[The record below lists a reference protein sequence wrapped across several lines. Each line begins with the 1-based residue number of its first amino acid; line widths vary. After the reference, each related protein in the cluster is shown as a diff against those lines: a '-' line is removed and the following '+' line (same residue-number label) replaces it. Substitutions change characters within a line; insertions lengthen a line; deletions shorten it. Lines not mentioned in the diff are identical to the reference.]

1 MRHKRKILVMNLHKI
16 LSRWC
21 FGKRT
26 ADQPAQPAGL
36 TVFLP
41 LVNTRMVLITAIC
54 LTFSLLACSLGAG
67 DQRALAQQTAASTV
81 FLPLVHSEGANSGT
95 PQPTPQPTAQP
106 TATPLPTVQS
116 QSGHPRLWLTT
127 AELPRLRSWAV
138 ESNPLYADGLAL
150 LAERAKSEMDEGRVP
165 DQDCGNVGY
174 EEYPT
179 EMYAEL
185 FAFLSLVENNA
196 TARTDYA
203 NRARTLLMHIMNEA
217 IKGAAT
223 AEDYTCNESTQ
234 YPPFRHPDFA
244 TEDRDRIR
252 YHGEAFP
259 LVVDWI
265 YPTLSAQD
273 KATIRQVFLRWSQE
287 VIERGYHH
295 PAPVGLVN
303 DPTLLADTQQVRF
316 SGNNYYAAHMRNLG
330 MMALAL
336 DGADDAGN
344 QLRDYLDI
352 AVGAHLYI
360 FDHLTRNESRG
371 GLLPEGLE
379 YSPQTLGYATQFLLS
394 LHTAG
399 ATYPI
404 TTALGSN
411 PFWED
416 SLTAYLHSLSP
427 ATVAREEGG
436 DRYLPA
442 FYGDG
447 QSYHLPDF
455 VSAFAPIGLY
465 DTMTGNTAR
474 LNTVR
479 WLQSHTA
486 PGGATQLAERVRN
499 PNDFREAILYFML
512 YDPTAAPA
520 TDPRP
525 LLTTGYLAPGLNRLF
540 SRSGWGSDAAW
551 FTYSLSW
558 NSIDHQMADGN
569 HFSFYRN
576 GEWLTKGRVGYAN
589 IAEGI
594 ASSEFYNTVAIHND
608 RPVDRDDTDW
618 RIDLWQRGSQ
628 FNYVNDGNPT
638 LLASSLA
645 TNYAYALGDATT
657 LYNATSE
664 GSTAVTLAE
673 RAMLWHKP
681 DHIIVYDRAA
691 TQSTGKFKRWWL
703 QLPNP
708 ATVNGQQA
716 TMTTDAGQQL
726 FVTALLPTD
735 ATLTAV
741 NTDEQLIAET
751 AASDDPM
758 TVRLRVD
765 APSAGQSVRFLHV
778 LQGAD
783 AGANA
788 DGVTLVRSED
798 NRFEGAVVGD
808 TVVLFP
814 VNREPVATTLQYT
827 VPTGVTNH
835 FVTGLQPNTG
845 YTVAVQSSGGN
856 QQLAIN
862 AGGST
867 QTDAGG
873 VLVYT
878 N

>member
-1 MRHKRKILVMNLHKI
+1 MKRPELFTLILL
-16 LSRWC
+16 LSC
-21 FGKRT
+21 FFISCTVTNAVAAR
-26 ADQPAQPAGL
+26 PAGPEQGDIY
-36 TVFLP
+36 LP
-41 LVNTRMVLITAIC
+41 VVQVGVTQSTATATATAI
-54 LTFSLLACSLGAG
+54 G
-67 DQRALAQQTAASTV
+67 
-81 FLPLVHSEGANSGT
+81 
-95 PQPTPQPTAQP
+95 PTPIP
-106 TATPLPTVQS
+106 TATATPIAMPTPISTLVP
-116 QSGHPRLWLTT
+116 QSGHPRLWLTA
-127 AELPRLRSWAV
+127 AELPRLQSWAV
-138 ESNPLYADGLAL
+138 ASNPLYVDGLAL
-150 LAERAKSEMDEGRVP
+150 LAERAKGEMDEGRVP

-185 FAFLSLVENNA
+185 FAFLSLVENDA
-196 TARTDYA
+196 AARADYA

-217 IKGAAT
+217 AKGPAT

-265 YPTLSAQD
+265 YPTLTAQD
-273 KATIRQVFLRWSQE
+273 KSTIRQVFLRWSQE

-295 PAPVGLVN
+295 PEPVGTVN
-303 DPTLLADTQQVRF
+303 DPTLLTDTQQVRF

-336 DGADDAGN
+336 DAADDANN
-344 QLRDYLDI
+344 QLRDYLEI

-360 FDHLTRNESRG
+360 FDHLTRTDSRG
-371 GLLPEGLE
+371 GMLPEGLE

-394 LHTAG
+394 LHTAS

-404 TTALGSN
+404 TTSLGSN
-411 PFWED
+411 PFWDD

-465 DTMTGNTAR
+465 DTLTGNTAR

-486 PGGATQLAERVRN
+486 PGGAAQLAERVRN
-499 PNDFREAILYFML
+499 PVDFREAILYFML
-512 YDPTAAPA
+512 YDPNAAPP

-525 LLTTGYLAPGLNRLF
+525 ALATGYLAPGLNRLF
-540 SRSGWGSDAAW
+540 SRSGWGSDASW

-594 ASSEFYNTVAIHND
+594 ASSEFYNTVAIQND

-628 FNYVNDGNPT
+628 FNYVNDGNPR
-638 LLASSLA
+638 LIASSLQPD
-645 TNYAYALGDATT
+645 YAYALGDATN
-657 LYNATSE
+657 LYNSTSE
-664 GSTAVTLAE
+664 GSTDVTLAE
-673 RAMLWHKP
+673 RAILWLKP
-681 DHIIVYDRAA
+681 DHIVVYDRAA
-691 TQSTGKFKRWWL
+691 TQSADKFKRWWL

-708 ATVNGQQA
+708 ATVNGKVA
-716 TMTTDAGQQL
+716 TMVTGSGQQL
-726 FVTALLPTD
+726 LVTTLLPTD

-741 NTDEQLIAET
+741 NTNEQIIEET
-751 AASDDPM
+751 AARDDPM
-758 TVRLRVD
+758 QVRLRVD
-765 APSAGQSVRFLHV
+765 APRNGESVRFLHL
-778 LQGAD
+778 LQGAN
-783 AGANA
+783 AGATA
-788 DGVTLVRSED
+788 AEVTLVRSGD
-798 NRFEGAVVGD
+798 NSFEGAMVG
-808 TVVLFP
+808 THVVLFP
-814 VNREPVATTLQYT
+814 VNREPLTTTLAYT
-827 VPTGVTNH
+827 VPAAITNH

-845 YTVAVQSSGGN
+845 YTVAVQSSGGD
-856 QQLAIN
+856 QQVQISE
-862 AGGST
+862 GGST

-873 VLVYT
+873 VLIFAS
-878 N
+878 

>member
-1 MRHKRKILVMNLHKI
+1 
-16 LSRWC
+16 
-21 FGKRT
+21 
-26 ADQPAQPAGL
+26 
-36 TVFLP
+36 
-41 LVNTRMVLITAIC
+41 
-54 LTFSLLACSLGAG
+54 
-67 DQRALAQQTAASTV
+67 LAQQATEAALY
-81 FLPLVHSEGANSGT
+81 LPVVQSQPGATN
-95 PQPTPQPTAQP
+95 QPTPPPPHT
-106 TATPLPTVQS
+106 PTVQS
-116 QSGHPRLWLTT
+116 TGQPTLQPQTGHPRLWLTT
-127 AELPRLRSWAV
+127 ADRPRLRAWAV
-138 ESNPLYADGLAL
+138 ASNPLYANGLAL
-150 LAERAKSEMDEGRVP
+150 LAARAKAEMDEGRVP

-185 FAFLSLVENNA
+185 FAFLAQVENDA
-196 TARTDYA
+196 TGRADYA
-203 NRARTLLMHIMNEA
+203 RRAHTLLMHIMNEA
-217 IKGAAT
+217 AKGPAT
-223 AEDYTCNESTQ
+223 AENYTCNESLQ

-265 YPTLSAQD
+265 YPTLTTQD

-287 VIERGYHH
+287 VIARGYHH
-295 PAPVGLVN
+295 PEPVGAVN
-303 DPTLLADTQQVRF
+303 DPALLANQQQVRF

-336 DGADDAGN
+336 DAADDANN
-344 QLRDYLDI
+344 QLHRYLDT

-360 FDHLTRNESRG
+360 FDHLTRNDSRG

-379 YSPQTLGYATQFLLS
+379 YSPQTLGYATQFLLA

-399 ATYPI
+399 AAYPP
-404 TTALGSN
+404 TMTLASN
-411 PFWED
+411 PFWND
-416 SLTAYLHSLSP
+416 SLTAYIHSLSP

-436 DRYLPA
+436 SSYQPA

-465 DTMTGNTAR
+465 DTLTGNAPR

-486 PGGATQLAERVRN
+486 PGGAEQLAERVRN

-520 TDPRP
+520 ADPRAALP
-525 LLTTGYLAPGLNRLF
+525 THFLAPGLNRLF
-540 SRSGWGSDAAW
+540 SRSSWDTDAAW
-551 FTYSLSW
+551 FTFGLSW

-569 HFSFYRN
+569 SFAFYRH

-594 ASSEFYNTVAIHND
+594 ASSEFYNTVAIQND

-628 FNYVNDGNPT
+628 FNYVNDGAPT
-638 LLASSLA
+638 LLASSLQPD
-645 TNYAYALGDATT
+645 YAYALGDATN

-664 GSTAVTLAE
+664 GATDVTQAD
-673 RAMLWHKP
+673 RAILWLKP
-681 DHIIVYDRAA
+681 DHIVVYDRAA
-691 TQSTGKFKRWWL
+691 TKSSDKFKRWWL
-703 QLPNP
+703 QLPTP

-716 TMTTDAGQQL
+716 TMTTAQGQQL
-726 FVTALLPTD
+726 FVTTLLPTD
-735 ATLTAV
+735 AVLTAI
-741 NTDEQLIAET
+741 NSNEQLIQES
-751 AASDDPM
+751 AAADDPM
-758 TVRLRVD
+758 QVRLRVD
-765 APSAGQSVRFLHV
+765 APDAPQSVRFLHL
-778 LQGAD
+778 LQGAA

-788 DGVTLVRSED
+788 DDATLVRSVD
-798 NRFEGAVVGD
+798 HRFEGVIVKHLVVFFPISHEAVAEAV
-808 TVVLFP
+808 
-814 VNREPVATTLQYT
+814 QYT
-827 VPTGVTNH
+827 VPAGVAKH
-835 FVTGLQPNTG
+835 FVTGLKPNSG
-845 YTVAVQSSGGN
+845 YTVQTQSSGN
-856 QQLAIN
+856 NRQVQITE
-862 AGGST
+862 GGST
-867 QTDAGG
+867 QTDSGG
-873 VLVYT
+873 LLVFA

>member
-1 MRHKRKILVMNLHKI
+1 MNLYQI
-16 LSRWC
+16 LYLTNR
-21 FGKRT
+21 KR
-26 ADQPAQPAGL
+26 
-36 TVFLP
+36 VIFLP
-41 LVNTRMVLITAIC
+41 L
-54 LTFSLLACSLGAG
+54 LLLLLLVACSLGQAEPTV
-67 DQRALAQQTAASTV
+67 RAQQTADAALY
-81 FLPLVHSEGANSGT
+81 LPVVQKQGQA
-95 PQPTPQPTAQP
+95 TPQPTAQP
-106 TATPLPTVQS
+106 IAQPQP
-116 QSGHPRLWLTT
+116 GHPRLWLTS
-127 AELPRLRSWAV
+127 ADLPRLRSWAV
-138 ESNPLYADGLAL
+138 TSNPLYVDGLAL
-150 LAERAKSEMDEGRVP
+150 LAERAKQEMDEGRVP

-185 FAFLSLVENNA
+185 FAFLSLVENSA

-203 NRARTLLMHIMNEA
+203 NRARTLFMHIMNEA
-217 IKGAAT
+217 IKGPAS
-223 AEDYTCNESTQ
+223 AENYTCNESTQ

-244 TEDRDRIR
+244 TEDRDRMR

-295 PAPVGLVN
+295 PEPVGMIN
-303 DPTLLADTQQVRF
+303 EPALLADAQQVRF
-316 SGNNYYAAHMRNLG
+316 SGNNYYAAHARNLG
-330 MMALAL
+330 LMALAL
-336 DGADDAGN
+336 DPADDANN
-344 QLRDYLDI
+344 QLRNYLDI

-360 FDHLTRNESRG
+360 FDHLTQTDSRG

-379 YSPQTLGYATQFLLS
+379 YSPQTLGYITQLLLS

-399 ATYPI
+399 ATYPA
-404 TTALGSN
+404 TMSLSGSE
-411 PFWED
+411 FWND

-436 DRYLPA
+436 DRYQPA

-465 DTMTGNTAR
+465 DLATGNQSR

-525 LLTTGYLAPGLNRLF
+525 PMTTAFLAPGLNRLF

-551 FTYSLSW
+551 FTFSLSW

-594 ASSEFYNTVAIHND
+594 ASSEFYNTVAIQND
-608 RPVDRDDTDW
+608 RPTDRDDSDW

-628 FNYVNDGNPT
+628 WNYVNDGNPT
-638 LLASSLA
+638 LLASSLQA
-645 TNYAYALGDATT
+645 DYAYALGDATP
-657 LYNATSE
+657 LYNSTSE
-664 GSTAVTLAE
+664 GATAVTQAE
-673 RAMLWHKP
+673 RAIFWLKP
-681 DHIIVYDRAA
+681 DHIVVYDRAA
-691 TQSTGKFKRWWL
+691 TQSSGKFKRWWL

-708 ATVNGQQA
+708 ATVNGRQA
-716 TMTTDAGQQL
+716 TMTTVTGQQL
-726 FVTALLPTD
+726 VVTTLLPTD
-735 ATLTAV
+735 AVLTAV
-741 NTDEQLIAET
+741 NSNEPLIDAT
-751 AASDDPM
+751 AATDDPM
-758 TVRLRVD
+758 KVRLRVD
-765 APSAGQSVRFLHV
+765 APGNPQSVRFLHL
-778 LQGAD
+778 LQGAN
-783 AGANA
+783 AGAKA
-788 DGVTLVRSED
+788 AAATLVRSVD
-798 NRFEGAVVGD
+798 NHFEGASVGD
-808 TVVLFP
+808 AVILFP

-827 VPTGVTNH
+827 APAGVTKH

-845 YTVAVQSSGGN
+845 YTVQVQNG
-856 QQLAIN
+856 QVQIAE
-862 AGGST
+862 GGST

-873 VLVYT
+873 VLVFT

>member
-1 MRHKRKILVMNLHKI
+1 MRRSGLFILI
-16 LSRWC
+16 LLLSC
-21 FGKRT
+21 FFISCTVTNAAAAR
-26 ADQPAQPAGL
+26 PAGQEQGEIY
-36 TVFLP
+36 LP
-41 LVNTRMVLITAIC
+41 VVQGGATQATPTLV
-54 LTFSLLACSLGAG
+54 G
-67 DQRALAQQTAASTV
+67 
-81 FLPLVHSEGANSGT
+81 
-95 PQPTPQPTAQP
+95 PTSIA
-106 TATPLPTVQS
+106 TATPIATPIATAMPTPGATLAP
-116 QSGHPRLWLTT
+116 QSGHPRLWLTA

-185 FAFLSLVENNA
+185 FAFLSLVENDA
-196 TARTDYA
+196 TVRADYA
-203 NRARTLLMHIMNEA
+203 KRARTLLMHIMNEA
-217 IKGAAT
+217 AKGPAT

-265 YPTLSAQD
+265 YPTLTAQD
-273 KATIRQVFLRWSQE
+273 KSTIRQVFLRWSQE
-287 VIERGYHH
+287 VIARGYHH
-295 PAPVGLVN
+295 PEPVGTVN
-303 DPTLLADTQQVRF
+303 DPTLLADIQQVRF

-336 DGADDAGN
+336 DAGDDAGN
-344 QLRDYLDI
+344 QLHDYLDI

-360 FDHLTRNESRG
+360 FDHLTRTESRG

-411 PFWED
+411 PFWDD

-427 ATVAREEGG
+427 ATVARAEGG

-465 DTMTGNTAR
+465 DTMTGNANR

-499 PNDFREAILYFML
+499 PVDFREAILYFML
-512 YDPTAAPA
+512 YDPNAAPA

-525 LLTTGYLAPGLNRLF
+525 ALATGYLAPGLNRLF
-540 SRSGWGSDAAW
+540 SRNSWGTNASW

-569 HFSFYRN
+569 HFSFYRR

-594 ASSEFYNTVAIHND
+594 ASSEFYNTVAIQND
-608 RPVDRDDTDW
+608 RPLDRDDTDW
-618 RIDLWQRGSQ
+618 RVDLWQRGSQ
-628 FNYVNDGNPT
+628 VNYVNDGNPT

-645 TNYAYALGDATT
+645 TAYAYALGDATN

-673 RAMLWHKP
+673 RAILWLKP
-681 DHIIVYDRAA
+681 DHIVVYDRAA
-691 TQSTGKFKRWWL
+691 TASTGKFKRWWL

-708 ATVNGQQA
+708 ATVNGKVA

-726 FVTALLPTD
+726 FVTALLPTA

-741 NTDEQLIAET
+741 NTNEQIIQET

-788 DGVTLVRSED
+788 DGVTLVRSGD
-798 NRFEGAVVGD
+798 STFEGAVVGAH
-808 TVVLFP
+808 VVLFP
-814 VNREPVATTLQYT
+814 VNREPFATTLGYT
-827 VPTGVTNH
+827 IPASVSNH

-845 YTVAVQSSGGN
+845 YTVVVQSVGGN
-856 QQLAIN
+856 QQVQITE
-862 AGGST
+862 GGST

-873 VLVYT
+873 VLVYS

>member
-1 MRHKRKILVMNLHKI
+1 MKRTLLFTLI
-16 LSRWC
+16 LSLALLFISCTVTNAATSR
-21 FGKRT
+21 
-26 ADQPAQPAGL
+26 PAGAEQGDIY
-36 TVFLP
+36 LP
-41 LVNTRMVLITAIC
+41 VVQG
-54 LTFSLLACSLGAG
+54 GAT
-67 DQRALAQQTAASTV
+67 QA
-81 FLPLVHSEGANSGT
+81 
-95 PQPTPQPTAQP
+95 
-106 TATPLPTVQS
+106 TATPVGPTPIATTMPTPIATLAQ
-116 QSGHPRLWLTT
+116 QSGHPRLWLTA

-138 ESNPLYADGLAL
+138 ESNSLYRDGLAL

-174 EEYPT
+174 EEYPS

-185 FAFLSLVENNA
+185 FAFLSLVENEA
-196 TARTDYA
+196 ALRTDYA

-217 IKGAAT
+217 AKGPAT
-223 AEDYTCNESTQ
+223 AEDYTCNESAQ

-265 YPTLSAQD
+265 YPTLTTQD
-273 KATIRQVFLRWSQE
+273 KSTIRQVFLRWSQE

-336 DGADDAGN
+336 DATDDAN
-344 QLRDYLDI
+344 NELRDYLDI

-411 PFWED
+411 PFWDD

-474 LNTVR
+474 LNQVR

-499 PNDFREAILYFML
+499 PVDFREAILYFML
-512 YDPTAAPA
+512 YDPNAAPA
-520 TDPRP
+520 TDPRSA
-525 LLTTGYLAPGLNRLF
+525 LATGYLAPGLNRLF
-540 SRSGWGSDAAW
+540 SRSSWGTDAAW

-594 ASSEFYNTVAIHND
+594 ASSEFYNTVAIQND

-618 RIDLWQRGSQ
+618 RVDLWQRGSQ
-628 FNYVNDGNPT
+628 VNYVNDGNPT

-645 TNYAYALGDATT
+645 TDYAYALGDATN
-657 LYNATSE
+657 LYNSTSE

-673 RAMLWHKP
+673 RAILWLKP
-681 DHIIVYDRAA
+681 DHVVVYDRAE

-708 ATVNGQQA
+708 ATVNGKVA

-726 FVTALLPTD
+726 FVTTLLPTD

-741 NTDEQLIAET
+741 NTNEQIIAET
-751 AASDDPM
+751 AAGDDPM

-765 APSAGQSVRFLHV
+765 APGAGQSVRFLHV
-778 LQGAD
+778 LQGAN

-788 DGVTLVRSED
+788 DGVTLVRSLD
-798 NRFEGAVVGD
+798 SGFEGAVVGAH
-808 TVVLFP
+808 VVLFP
-814 VNREPVATTLQYT
+814 VNREPFATTLQYT
-827 VPTGVTNH
+827 IPAGVSNH
-835 FVTGLQPNTG
+835 FVTGLQPNMG
-845 YTVAVQSSGGN
+845 YTVAVQSVGGN
-856 QQLAIN
+856 QQVQIN
-862 AGGST
+862 EGGST

-873 VLVYT
+873 VLVFA

>member
-1 MRHKRKILVMNLHKI
+1 MNLHNI
-16 LSRWC
+16 LSQWCC

-36 TVFLP
+36 TVVLP

-54 LTFSLLACSLGAG
+54 LTFSLLACSLGEV
-67 DQRALAQQTAASTV
+67 DQRALAQQTAESTV
-81 FLPLVHSEGANSGT
+81 FLPLVHSDGESSG
-95 PQPTPQPTAQP
+95 TPQPTAQP
-106 TATPLPTVQS
+106 TATPLPTVQP
-116 QSGHPRLWLTT
+116 QNGHPRLWLTA

-138 ESNPLYADGLAL
+138 ASNPLYADGLAL
-150 LAERAKSEMDEGRVP
+150 LAERAKGEMDEGRVP

-185 FAFLSLVENNA
+185 FAFLSLVENDAA
-196 TARTDYA
+196 TRTDYA
-203 NRARTLLMHIMNEA
+203 NRARTLIMYIMNEA
-217 IKGAAT
+217 AKGPAT

-265 YPTLSAQD
+265 YPTLTAQD
-273 KATIRQVFLRWSQE
+273 KSTIRQVFLRWSQE
-287 VIERGYHH
+287 VIARGYHH
-295 PAPVGLVN
+295 PEPVGTVN
-303 DPTLLADTQQVRF
+303 DPTLLADIQQVRF

-336 DGADDAGN
+336 DDADDAGN
-344 QLRDYLDI
+344 QLHDYLDI

-360 FDHLTRNESRG
+360 FDHLTRTESRG

-411 PFWED
+411 PFWDD

-436 DRYLPA
+436 DRYLPS

-474 LNTVR
+474 LNRVR

-499 PNDFREAILYFML
+499 PVDFREAILYFML
-512 YDPTAAPA
+512 YDPNAAPA

-525 LLTTGYLAPGLNRLF
+525 ALATGYLAPGLNRLF
-540 SRSGWGSDAAW
+540 SRSGWGSDASW

-594 ASSEFYNTVAIHND
+594 ASSEFYNTVAIQND

-645 TNYAYALGDATT
+645 TDYAYALGDATN

-673 RAMLWHKP
+673 RAILWLKP
-681 DHIIVYDRAA
+681 DHIVVYDRAA
-691 TQSTGKFKRWWL
+691 TASTGKFKRWWL

-708 ATVNGQQA
+708 ATVNGKVA
-716 TMTTDAGQQL
+716 TMTTAAGQQL
-726 FVTALLPTD
+726 FVTALLPTA

-741 NTDEQLIAET
+741 NTNEQIIQET

-765 APSAGQSVRFLHV
+765 APGNGESVRFLHV

-783 AGANA
+783 AGANV
-788 DGVTLVRSED
+788 DGVTLVRSGD
-798 NRFEGAVVGD
+798 NNFEGTIIED
-808 TVVLFP
+808 KVVLFP
-814 VNREPVATTLQYT
+814 VNRELLATTLAYT
-827 VPTGVTNH
+827 VPAGVSNH
-835 FVTGLQPNTG
+835 FITGLKPNTG
-845 YTVAVQSSGGN
+845 YTVVVQSVGGN
-856 QQLAIN
+856 QQVEITE
-862 AGGST
+862 GGST

-873 VLVYT
+873 VLVYS